1 MRWLGRMISRSNSA
15 KVEKAFGSDIVLQTS
30 KGALHVDVARKR
42 GPAGEAW
49 VGRRFFE
56 KEGSD
61 QRERKEITTAVV
73 SRSVGEASFEDQ
85 KARRM
90 TCSTWAAS
98 GDDQTLRKR
107 VRRTDVVD
115 PFELAPTCND
125 MWAL

>member
-1 MRWLGRMISRSNSA
+1 VRSTWTWREREGQA
-15 KVEKAFGSDIVLQTS
+15 
-30 KGALHVDVARKR
+30 ARR
-42 GPAGEAW
+42 GWERL
-49 VGRRFFE
+49 VCE

-61 QRERKEITTAVV
+61 QRKRREITTAVG
-73 SRSVGEASFEDQ
+73 SRSVDEASFEDQ

-107 VRRTDVVD
+107 DRRTDCVD
-115 PFELAPTCND
+115 PSELAPTCND